1 MMRKWRGSHIHA
13 KARAILDLVR
23 MDLVFG
29 AGIFVVAGEIF
40 GLGGL
45 PPLKAALLGFLT
57 GFFISGSANISNDY
71 FDRDVDRI
79 NSPGRPLPSG
89 RISAVELWTLSFL
102 FAAAGL
108 AAAALLGS
116 LVLVLAAAVWG
127 IALLYNMRFKEMGLL
142 GNLTVAFCV
151 AMTVIIGGATIG
163 VINGIVLTFAAL
175 AFLFDLGEEIAADAM
190 DVIGDELR
198 SSKSIAKRKNKNYAL
213 RLSGVIFIIFI
224 ILSFLP
230 FLMGWLGYVYLLL
243 IVVTDLCISYL
254 SSRLILSN
262 TIEEG
267 RIQIRRLYL
276 TWGMFVLAFIF
287 TRLI

>member
-1 MMRKWRGSHIHA
+1 
-13 KARAILDLVR
+13 
-23 MDLVFG
+23 
-29 AGIFVVAGEIF
+29 
-40 GLGGL
+40 
-45 PPLKAALLGFLT
+45 
-57 GFFISGSANISNDY
+57 
-71 FDRDVDRI
+71 
-79 NSPGRPLPSG
+79 
-89 RISAVELWTLSFL
+89 
-102 FAAAGL
+102 
-108 AAAALLGS
+108 
-116 LVLVLAAAVWG
+116 
-127 IALLYNMRFKEMGLL
+127 MGLF

-163 VINGIVLTFAAL
+163 TLNGIVLTFAAL

-267 RIQIRRLYL
+267 RVQIRRLYL
-276 TWGMFVLAFIF
+276 TWGIFVAIFIF
-287 TRLI
+287 ANLI

>member
-1 MMRKWRGSHIHA
+1 MTRKGRWSHILA
-13 KARAILDLVR
+13 KVRAILDLVR
-23 MDLVFG
+23 IDLVFG
-29 AGIFVVAGEIF
+29 AGIFVVAGEIL

-45 PPLKAALLGFLT
+45 PPFSQALLGFLT

-79 NSPGRPLPSG
+79 NQPKRPLPSG
-89 RISAVELWTLSFL
+89 RISVAQLWTLFFL
-102 FAAAGL
+102 FTAAGL
-108 AAAALLGS
+108 AAATLLGS
-116 LVLVLAAAVWG
+116 LVLALAAAVWV
-127 IALLYNMRFKEMGLL
+127 IALLYNMKLKEMGLF

-163 VINGIVLTFAAL
+163 MINGIVLTFAAL

-224 ILSFLP
+224 ILSLLP

-276 TWGMFVLAFIF
+276 TWGMFVAIFIF
-287 TRLI
+287 ANII

>member
-1 MMRKWRGSHIHA
+1 
-13 KARAILDLVR
+13 VR
-23 MDLVFG
+23 IDLVFG
-29 AGIFVVAGEIF
+29 AGIFVVAGEIL

-45 PPLKAALLGFLT
+45 PPFNKALLGFLT

-71 FDRDVDRI
+71 FDRAVDRI
-79 NSPGRPLPSG
+79 NQPKRPLPSG
-89 RISAVELWTLSFL
+89 RISVAELWTLFL
-102 FAAAGL
+102 FFTAAGL
-108 AAAALLGS
+108 ATATLLGS
-116 LVLVLAAAVWG
+116 FVLVLSAAAWG
-127 IALLYNMRFKEMGLL
+127 IALLYNIKFKEMGLF

-151 AMTVIIGGATIG
+151 AMTVIIGGVTIG

-198 SSKSIAKRKNKNYAL
+198 SSKSIAKRKDKTYAL

-230 FLMGWLGYVYLLL
+230 FLMGWLGYFYLLL
-243 IVVTDLCISYL
+243 VVATDLCISYF

-276 TWGMFVLAFIF
+276 TWGMFVTVFIF
-287 TRLI
+287 TNLI

>member
-1 MMRKWRGSHIHA
+1 MMRKWRWSHIHA

-40 GLGGL
+40 GLGEL
-45 PPLKAALLGFLT
+45 PPLKAALLGFMT

-89 RISAVELWTLSFL
+89 RISVVELWTLSFL

-108 AAAALLGS
+108 AAATLLGS

-127 IALLYNMRFKEMGLL
+127 IALLYNMKFKEMGLF

-151 AMTVIIGGATIG
+151 AMTVIIGGATVG
-163 VINGIVLTFAAL
+163 VINRIVLTFAAL

-198 SSKSIAKRKNKNYAL
+198 SSKSIAKRKNKTYAL
-213 RLSGVIFIIFI
+213 RLSGAIFIIFI
-224 ILSFLP
+224 IVSFLP

-243 IVVTDLCISYL
+243 MVITDLCILYF
-254 SSRLILSN
+254 SSRLLLSN

-267 RIQIRRLYL
+267 RVQIRRLYL
-276 TWGMFVLAFIF
+276 TWGIFVAIFIF
-287 TRLI
+287 TNLI

>member
-1 MMRKWRGSHIHA
+1 MNQ
-13 KARAILDLVR
+13 
-23 MDLVFG
+23 
-29 AGIFVVAGEIF
+29 
-40 GLGGL
+40 
-45 PPLKAALLGFLT
+45 ALLGFLT

-71 FDRDVDRI
+71 FDWDVDRV
-79 NSPGRPLPSG
+79 NQPGRPLPSG
-89 RISAVELWTLSFL
+89 RISVAQLWTLFFL
-102 FAAAGL
+102 FTAAGL
-108 AAAALLGS
+108 ATATLLGS
-116 LVLVLAAAVWG
+116 LVLALAAAVWV
-127 IALLYNMRFKEMGLL
+127 IALLYNMKLKEMGLF

-163 VINGIVLTFAAL
+163 MINGIVLTFAAL

-198 SSKSIAKRKNKNYAL
+198 SSKSIAKRKNKTYAL

-224 ILSFLP
+224 MLSFLP

-243 IVVTDLCISYL
+243 IVVTDLCISYF
-254 SSRLILSN
+254 SSRLLLSD

-276 TWGMFVLAFIF
+276 TWGMFVAIFIF
-287 TRLI
+287 ANLI

>member
-1 MMRKWRGSHIHA
+1 MMRKMDESYILA
-13 KARAILDLVR
+13 KVRAILDLVR
-23 MDLVFG
+23 IDLVFG

-40 GLGGL
+40 GLRGL
-45 PPLKAALLGFLT
+45 PPLNQALLGFLT

-71 FDRDVDRI
+71 FDWDVDRV
-79 NSPGRPLPSG
+79 NQPGRPLPSG
-89 RISAVELWTLSFL
+89 RISVAQLWTLFFL
-102 FAAAGL
+102 FTAAGL
-108 AAAALLGS
+108 ATATLLGS
-116 LVLVLAAAVWG
+116 LVLALAAAVWV
-127 IALLYNMRFKEMGLL
+127 IALLYNMKLKEMGLF

-163 VINGIVLTFAAL
+163 MINGIVLTFAAL

-198 SSKSIAKRKNKNYAL
+198 SSKSIAKRKNKTYAL

-224 ILSFLP
+224 MLSFLP

-243 IVVTDLCISYL
+243 IVVTDLCISYF
-254 SSRLILSN
+254 SSRLLLSD

-276 TWGMFVLAFIF
+276 TWGMFVAIFIF
-287 TRLI
+287 ANLI